1 MSDESLSEKQN
12 KNVSN
17 KNSTSAAAAAAN
29 TTPCSNST
37 LKYYTDLF
45 SKSNIIK
52 LLLRVAILFSLGSGL
67 GFVLNVLQ
75 MEYKTNLFP
84 NNVLL
89 FLQNNWFFLPLCG
102 LAASK
107 FEFSIN

>member
-1 MSDESLSEKQN
+1 MSDVSEKTN
-12 KNVSN
+12 KNVPVSIC
-17 KNSTSAAAAAAN
+17 NSPSD
-29 TTPCSNST
+29 ST
-37 LKYYTDLF
+37 LKYYTDVF
-45 SKSNIIK
+45 SKSNLLK

-89 FLQNNWFFLPLCG
+89 FLQNDWFFIPLCG

-107 FEFSIN
+107 LFYSKEP

>member
-1 MSDESLSEKQN
+1 VVAQSSLVK
-12 KNVSN
+12 
-17 KNSTSAAAAAAN
+17 
-29 TTPCSNST
+29 
-37 LKYYTDLF
+37 
-45 SKSNIIK
+45 I
-52 LLLRVAILFSLGSGL
+52 LLRIAILFSLGSGL

-89 FLQNNWFFLPLCG
+89 FLQNNWFFIPLCG

-107 FEFSIN
+107 LKRDT